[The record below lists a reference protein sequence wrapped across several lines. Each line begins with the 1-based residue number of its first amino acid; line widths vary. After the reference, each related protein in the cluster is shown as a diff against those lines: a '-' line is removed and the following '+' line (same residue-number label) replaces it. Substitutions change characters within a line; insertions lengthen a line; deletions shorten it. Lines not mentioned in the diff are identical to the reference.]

1 MSTAEDDETIKDIA
15 LHSLEARRLKTL
27 SDIDL
32 IRECMK
38 SEVSEDLIVQELM
51 DRVRPGWLKEL

>member
-1 MSTAEDDETIKDIA
+1 MTTQ
-15 LHSLEARRLKTL
+15 LEPFENLLAHITELNRLKTL

-38 SEVSEDLIVQELM
+38 SEVSDDPIVIELM
-51 DRVRPGWLKEL
+51 NRVRPGWLEEL

>member
-1 MSTAEDDETIKDIA
+1 MTTQ
-15 LHSLEARRLKTL
+15 LEPFENLLAHITELNRLKTL

-38 SEVSEDLIVQELM
+38 SEVSDDPIVIELM
-51 DRVRPGWLKEL
+51 NRVRPGCLEEL